1 MGLFRTQLQTA
12 FKHIGHKMTQLQA
25 LTQCLVLAITA
36 PTDEQSEKANELAQQ
51 IAQGLTD
58 LQVEQCKYDALNLID
73 EVGL

>member
-1 MGLFRTQLQTA
+1 
-12 FKHIGHKMTQLQA
+12 MTQSQA
-25 LTQCLVLAITA
+25 LTKCLVLAITA

-73 EVGL
+73 SVGL